1 MNITRDPKTGKFHAS
16 DKISIE
22 HKSHI
27 EEISLDSSGLSPVQA
42 LMGIISMVV
51 YYAHENN
58 VHPDLLTPEN

>member
-16 DKISIE
+16 DSIDICG
-22 HKSHI
+22 KK
-27 EEISLDSSGLSPVQA
+27 LNLVSSGISPLQA
-42 LMGIISMVV
+42 VMGVVCMVV